1 MNCKFTIKDL
11 RKMIMSMHCQIRT
24 GDHII
29 TCYEDDIC
37 PFCLTHEM
45 IILSLVLL
53 ENEYL

>member
-1 MNCKFTIKDL
+1 MKCKFTIKDL
-11 RKMIMSMHCQIRT
+11 RKMIMSTHCQIRT